1 MSTTFAVH
9 HAPPARPGSW
19 RLRLAAGAAVV
30 AALAAGLW
38 WALPGPMPET
48 GSPGSADTRPVH
60 AGMNNPFG
68 ATAGASAGPRTP
80 AGATAA
86 TDVPDL
92 GKTSLAG
99 TSADGDWSVGADGRL
114 TPSHALRRRFD
125 YYLTLVGEVPLD
137 SLRALVLQQASAEL
151 REPALGAVLALWD
164 RYVALQQTSWKHA
177 VDLRRRDTWA
187 DALAERS
194 QGRRAALGA
203 EWAQAFYGDEEREL
217 AAMIAGGG
225 PASGN
230 SSASIAP
237 GAPAPH
243 PQAAER
249 EAAVAAQWQQWEQR
263 LATARQQLQALNNDP
278 ALSPAQRAER
288 ADQLL
293 AAQFTDTD
301 LTRARALL
309 LGR

>member
-1 MSTTFAVH
+1 MSTGPGFGRH
-9 HAPPARPGSW
+9 RPSP
-19 RLRLAAGAAVV
+19 AAV
-30 AALAAGLW
+30 AGRKRLGTALALALLVGALWILW
-38 WALPGPMPET
+38 WSVTAPAPAP
-48 GSPGSADTRPVH
+48 ADERGRANDSHPIH
-60 AGMNNPFG
+60 AGMPNPFG
-68 ATAGASAGPRTP
+68 TP
-80 AGATAA
+80 LGAA
-86 TDVPDL
+86 TGSSPVSADVPDL
-92 GKTSLAG
+92 GQTSLAG
-99 TSADGDWSVGADGRL
+99 TSADGDWSVGTDGRL

-151 REPALGAVLALWD
+151 REPALGAVMAMWD
-164 RYVALQQTSWKHA
+164 RYVALQRTTWKHA

-203 EWAQAFYGDEEREL
+203 EWAQAFYGEEEREL
-217 AAMIAGGG
+217 AAMIAGNGNAATA
-225 PASGN
+225 PA
-230 SSASIAP
+230 ATP

-243 PQAAER
+243 PQATER
-249 EAAVAAQWQQWEQR
+249 EEAVTAQWQQWEQR
-263 LATARQQLQALNNDP
+263 MATARQQLQTLNADP
-278 ALSPAQRAER
+278 TLTPAQRAER
-288 ADQLL
+288 GDQLL

>member
-1 MSTTFAVH
+1 MSTGLALQAT
-9 HAPPARPGSW
+9 PPRAGT
-19 RLRLAAGAAVV
+19 LRRRIVAGAALV
-30 AALAAGLW
+30 AAMALVLW
-38 WALPGPMPET
+38 WAAP
-48 GSPGSADTRPVH
+48 SPAPVEAPPTATDTRPVH
-60 AGMNNPFG
+60 AGMTNPFG
-68 ATAGASAGPRTP
+68 ATPGVPAGPRNP
-80 AGATAA
+80 AGTAAA

-99 TSADGDWSVGADGRL
+99 TSADGDWSVGTDGRL

-164 RYVALQQTSWKHA
+164 RYVALQQTPWKHA

-203 EWAQAFYGDEEREL
+203 EWAQAFYGEEEREL

-237 GAPAPH
+237 GTPAPH

-263 LATARQQLQALNNDP
+263 LATARQQLQALNADP
-278 ALSPAQRAER
+278 ALTPAQRAER